1 MSLSSDLGRAFF
13 ASKLKLSLV
22 LSLIVEINYGDNFY
36 IDIYKLIVEGENFL
50 DIYSFNNR
58 GKKSGIFLGNKND
71 VVKLKKDIHLS
82 YLSQRLLFPFP
93 LELVTDRATENL
105 FVIEEIIN
113 RRTHLF

>member
-50 DIYSFNNR
+50 DII
-58 GKKSGIFLGNKND
+58 IF
-71 VVKLKKDIHLS
+71 
-82 YLSQRLLFPFP
+82 F
-93 LELVTDRATENL
+93 
-105 FVIEEIIN
+105 
-113 RRTHLF
+113 